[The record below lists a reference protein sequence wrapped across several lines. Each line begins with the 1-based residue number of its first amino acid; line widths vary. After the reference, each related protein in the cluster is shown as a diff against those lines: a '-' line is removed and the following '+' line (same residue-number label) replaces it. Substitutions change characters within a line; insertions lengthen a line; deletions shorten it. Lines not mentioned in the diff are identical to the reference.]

1 MAEKAGGPGPV
12 CSGGSLRD
20 LLEVTVDLDLHSD
33 GLDNPGRK
41 LRDRVGARWIA
52 RPVSDRVDLIKN
64 RIAQAGARA
73 SDWGGGFGIPTAL
86 AIVASRVFARIRNTL
101 SGEQVLRVC
110 RTVVRLRPAV
120 AGR

>member
-33 GLDNPGRK
+33 GLDDPGRK

-73 SDWGGGFGIPTAL
+73 SDWGGGFGILYSFSHSSFSCLCSNKKHA
-86 AIVASRVFARIRNTL
+86 
-101 SGEQVLRVC
+101 
-110 RTVVRLRPAV
+110 VR
-120 AGR
+120 